1 MKINNL
7 HLKITNFRPLNK
19 PMYPKNL
26 ITVLLIICLSSCKSE
41 AQKKETFKIKKSEAE
56 WKSQLTDIQ
65 FYVLRKEGTERAF
78 SSPLDKNYSA
88 GTYVCAGCD
97 TPLFKSEHKFNS
109 GSGWPSFDRE
119 IKGNV
124 AYSVDYKIGIA
135 RSEEHCATCGGHLGH
150 VFNDGPRNTT
160 GMRHCINGAAL
171 KFIPKNE

>member
-1 MKINNL
+1 M
-7 HLKITNFRPLNK
+7 H
-19 PMYPKNL
+19 PKS
-26 ITVLLIICLSSCKSE
+26 LIIAFFFLCLFSCKSE
-41 AQKKETFKIKKSEAE
+41 AQKKETFKVNKSEAE
-56 WKSQLTDIQ
+56 WKSQLTDLQ

-78 SSPLDKNYSA
+78 SSPLDKNFST

-109 GSGWPSFDRE
+109 GTGWPSFDRE

-124 AYSVDYKIGIA
+124 AFSVDYKIGIA